1 MGKILKEYI
10 AKLDT
15 KNRITVRDS
24 KYAYYYVAEF
34 NDGTIVL
41 RPQVLVDPEELS
53 ENTLNMM
60 DKSMENYKSWVVS
73 KPIDIDKYLGIIDE
87 E

>member
-1 MGKILKEYI
+1 MGKIHKEYI

-15 KNRITVRDS
+15 KNRFTVRDS
-24 KYAYYYVAEF
+24 KYAYYHVAEL

-53 ENTLNMM
+53 EGTLRMM
-60 DKSMENYKSWVVS
+60 DKSMKNYKRGVVS
-73 KPIDIDKYLGIIDE
+73 KPIDIDKYLGIINE